1 MAEIFKTPP
10 DVRIGTEDNFRYYSP
25 QTSGSFTTMKRKR
38 SAKNQEY
45 KGDKRRRRT
54 AEDFLMFCKIILDH
68 ENYEQQRS
76 QDLRLR
82 HSSSPLG
89 STGSSNESW
98 PLSKDEYSEMYSPP
112 HHSNVA
118 EDMIL
123 DSEDANRSNST
134 EEERENS
141 EDADDSWD
149 QVTCYCGKPFA
160 GRPMVECSKCLTWV
174 HLKCAGLRR
183 TNIPDTWHCKTCKP
197 TLKLN
202 KSEKEQKSSPVSGS
216 RKRKST
222 KIPTSPAVVKTEA
235 EVAAGIG
242 ATVASAAS
250 AAASKTASKTSVN
263 AMGTT
268 SVKTSVSAAAISQK
282 KIDVESVDES

>member
-10 DVRIGTEDNFRYYSP
+10 DVRIGTEDNFRYYS
-25 QTSGSFTTMKRKR
+25 QQSSGSYTTMKRKR

-112 HHSNVA
+112 HPGNVS
-118 EDMIL
+118 EDIL
-123 DSEDANRSNST
+123 DEDANRNST

-160 GRPMVECSKCLTWV
+160 GRPMVECSKCLTWL

-183 TNIPDTWHCKTCKP
+183 SNIPDTWHCAKCKP
-197 TLKLN
+197 PKKSLN
-202 KSEKEQKSSPVSGS
+202 KSEQDQKTPTVSGS

-222 KIPTSPAVVKTEA
+222 KQVPTS
-235 EVAAGIG
+235 VAA
-242 ATVASAAS
+242 AVAKADAV
-250 AAASKTASKTSVN
+250 AAAISQKKLNASPTSSTSTSVS
-263 AMGTT
+263 GTT
-268 SVKTSVSAAAISQK
+268 SVKNSSAVAISQK